1 MAIDPVLEEGGG
13 YRILGRL
20 HDQSPRIPLITAWVS
35 KDEALDYLRK
45 SYALGPTNPVTW
57 FFLGEAILDHEPRN
71 AEEGR
76 RMLRK
81 CVETPPRADYYV
93 ESVQYGE
100 FARARLEAAK

>member
-57 FFLGEAILDHEPRN
+57 FFLGERILDHEPRN